1 MKKKILMLKEVL
13 PIRMYKCNIS
23 RYFLKAETMGPMT
36 SLWSTLPNRSAVQS
50 ATARPLRGWL
60 WQTKQFNDGIRS
72 DVR

>member
-36 SLWSTLPNRSAVQS
+36 SFFKKIEVILD
-50 ATARPLRGWL
+50 LREKL
-60 WQTKQFNDGIRS
+60 QK
-72 DVR
+72 